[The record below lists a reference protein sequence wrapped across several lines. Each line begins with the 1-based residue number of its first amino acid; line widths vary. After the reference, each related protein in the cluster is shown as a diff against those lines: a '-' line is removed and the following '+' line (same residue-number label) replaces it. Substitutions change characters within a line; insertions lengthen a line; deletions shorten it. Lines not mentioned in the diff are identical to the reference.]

1 MALSDDFVCMFPVS
15 RTSIPGILHDDLSM
29 LYCCRQNEMATNSL
43 SSSEVVS
50 DFRIAQEEKRLRERG
65 TVLLYTCSTL
75 RSALILFETCFY

>member
-1 MALSDDFVCMFPVS
+1 LALSDDFVCMFPVS

-50 DFRIAQEEKRLRERG
+50 DFRIAQEEKDYENAAQCCSIRAVPYV
-65 TVLLYTCSTL
+65 VL
-75 RSALILFETCFY
+75 